1 MLDEVFIKRITDL
14 AMATYASRHEG
25 RPGISK
31 ADAIEAVMYYGGNMD
46 DVRAVM
52 TEGAKR
58 ILPESALKHI
68 EF

>member
-1 MLDEVFIKRITDL
+1 MLDEVFITKIINL

-25 RPGISK
+25 RPGITK
-31 ADAIEAVMYYGGNMD
+31 TDAIEAVMYYGGNMD

>member
-1 MLDEVFIKRITDL
+1 MLDEVFITKITNL

-52 TEGAKR
+52 TEGAKW

>member
-14 AMATYASRHEG
+14 AMATYASWHEG

-58 ILPESALKHI
+58 ILPEKVLKHI